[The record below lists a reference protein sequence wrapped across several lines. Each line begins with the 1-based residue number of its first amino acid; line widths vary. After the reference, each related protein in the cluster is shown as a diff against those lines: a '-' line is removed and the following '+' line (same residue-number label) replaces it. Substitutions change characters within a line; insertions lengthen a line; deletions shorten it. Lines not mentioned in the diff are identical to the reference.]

1 MSHSPPSLFKLVLP
15 SPYFFCFLSPS
26 SLSFLAVSP
35 SSLNRSSPLTDDL
48 LVTATGSAWDTVFL
62 LEQKL
67 WATGTFAV
75 FTAWREPA
83 KLTSTVQACQW
94 TKHLQ
99 FFLLPAAHVLIKIP

>member
-1 MSHSPPSLFKLVLP
+1 M
-15 SPYFFCFLSPS
+15 
-26 SLSFLAVSP
+26 
-35 SSLNRSSPLTDDL
+35 
-48 LVTATGSAWDTVFL
+48 FL

-99 FFLLPAAHVLIKIP
+99 FFLLPAAHVLIKKNGIRGSTGDYVAGRSAAYENNP